1 MSDSVVEKNG
11 YDSHGFF
18 EGDFVHHKFRNKH
31 VVSDVRTLS
40 VFRLR
45 NVYLIAPSYED
56 VLRHLLKYVPKK

>member
-1 MSDSVVEKNG
+1 MGMTRTV
-11 YDSHGFF
+11 FF